1 MRGWRSIAARRP
13 LSPRDLPAPQRALA
27 WIDAHRVPGGGVVPY
42 SGHRQATQE
51 VTGYLIPTL
60 RDHGRRDLAL
70 ELTRW
75 LIAVQR
81 PDGAFAAVDGVPYTF
96 DTAQAARGLLAMLDD
111 LPEAEHALQRA
122 CDFIV
127 SQIDAEGI
135 IHTPSYSQWQCTDGS
150 VFSEYANLY
159 VLPPLVGA
167 GQCLGR
173 RDYVDAAARA
183 LERLR
188 RQRDLT
194 RLAPGLA
201 TMTHI
206 FGYMMEALVEL
217 GQDDLARE
225 GLAQAGALQ
234 GPDGA
239 IPAYPGASWICST
252 GLAQLALA
260 WYRLGEPAQADAALA
275 CLESLQNPSGGFCGS
290 YGPGACYFPAQE
302 IAWAVKFYL
311 DGVTWRERLRARPRA
326 QAPDGHA
333 GAEAGPLAGRMA
345 AASRGEGA

>member
-1 MRGWRSIAARRP
+1 V
-13 LSPRDLPAPQRALA
+13 PAPQRALA
-27 WIDAHRVPGGGVVPY
+27 WIDAHRVPGGGGVVPY
-42 SGHRQATQE
+42 SGHTQATQE

-60 RDHGRRDLAL
+60 CDHGQRDLAL

-81 PDGAFAAVDGVPYTF
+81 ADGAFAAIDGVPYTF
-96 DTAQAARGLLAMLDD
+96 DTAQAARGLLAMLDE

-127 SQIDAEGI
+127 SQIDAGGMV
-135 IHTPSYSQWQCTDGS
+135 HTPSYGQWQCADGS

-167 GQCLGR
+167 GERLGR
-173 RDYVDAAARA
+173 RDYEDAAARA
-183 LERLR
+183 LDRFR

-217 GQDDLARE
+217 GENDLARE
-225 GLAQAGALQ
+225 GLAQAAALQ
-234 GPDGA
+234 APDGA

-260 WYRLGEPAQADAALA
+260 WYRLGEPVPADAALA
-275 CLESLQNPSGGFCGS
+275 CLESLQNPSGGFYGS
-290 YGPGACYFPAQE
+290 YGPGACYFPARE
-302 IAWAVKFYL
+302 ISWAVKFYL
-311 DGVTWRERLRARPRA
+311 DGVTWRNRLRARSRPTPPDVRA
-326 QAPDGHA
+326 GK
-333 GAEAGPLAGRMA
+333 EAGLLAARMA
-345 AASRGEGA
+345 AAPGGEGA